1 MKRITSQQII
11 DDIKGLMPWH
21 DGVPFGNIL
30 WANSNYK
37 EVFYQKGT
45 YEEKKKLVDAI
56 SDVIM
61 ERLNYLIK
69 TKRIKRVIPKFGKT
83 RYFIIS

>member
-1 MKRITSQQII
+1 MKRITSK
-11 DDIKGLMPWH
+11 DVYNDIKGLMALH
-21 DGVPFGNIL
+21 DGVPFGNLI

-69 TKRIKRVIPKFGKT
+69 TKRSKRVIPKFGKT